1 MYVPLA
7 NRSLDGS
14 HECTFVDIWWEVYHL
29 NDENTVL
36 QHMDHSEL
44 LSFLSSWRII
54 VHLEELDKIKNLNWS
69 ACKSY
74 YQRVEMQKQMQG
86 WSLTLRYTWIKLV

>member
-44 LSFLSSWRII
+44 LSFLSSWRIF
-54 VHLEELDKIKNLNWS
+54 VHLEELDKIKNLNWAAS
-69 ACKSY
+69 KSY
-74 YQRVEMQKQMQG
+74 YQRVEVQKQDAGMQ
-86 WSLTLRYTWIKLV
+86 SDFETWVD

>member
-7 NRSLDGS
+7 NRSLDGNR
-14 HECTFVDIWWEVYHL
+14 ECTFVDIWWEVYHL

-44 LSFLSSWRII
+44 LFFLSSWRII
-54 VHLEELDKIKNLNWS
+54 VHLEELDKIKTLNWAAS
-69 ACKSY
+69 KSH
-74 YQRVEMQKQMQG
+74 YQKVRM
-86 WSLTLRYTWIKLV
+86 